1 MLRVT
6 MSRHLAR
13 QPEMEESL
21 LLPMGKS
28 IRTVRL
34 FEMEPSLSI
43 RMVQSASDVKLHK
56 PLRLTKKECPLL
68 LRRVEM
74 LLKKKTKR
82 AIKTQR
88 RLKVRQAPSLQLP

>member
-1 MLRVT
+1 M
-6 MSRHLAR
+6 A
-13 QPEMEESL
+13 
-21 LLPMGKS
+21 KS

-43 RMVQSASDVKLHK
+43 RMVQSASNVKLQK
-56 PLRLTKKECPLL
+56 PLRLTKKGCLLL

>member
-1 MLRVT
+1 

-28 IRTVRL
+28 IRIVRL

-43 RMVQSASDVKLHK
+43 KMVQSASDVKLHK
-56 PLRLTKKECPLL
+56 HLRLTKKACPLL
-68 LRRVEM
+68 LRREEM

-88 RLKVRQAPSLQLP
+88 RLKVRLAPSLQLP